1 MCTLKERLN
10 PAWSHV
16 IHTRSTLNGIGLKQ
30 NEVMSPVMCSNFVKE
45 IELQL
50 PSKVESNIQIKIVML
65 IMSLFADD
73 MAIFANTSE

>member
-10 PAWSHV
+10 PAWGYV

-73 MAIFANTSE
+73 MAIVANTSE